1 MFWQMIFAVCVR
13 MVLKFPTGSFR
24 IWGLIGRAVGDRGRV
39 LSFENLARE
48 IRFVDFAIL
57 RAHR

>member
-1 MFWQMIFAVCVR
+1 

-24 IWGLIGRAVGDRGRV
+24 IRGLIARAVGYVTRVRV